1 MTTSPL
7 TARLQDMV
15 GGSVHLVRLAT
26 LVLAVIASGVV
37 WVIADPLGGVNLRA
51 AGMGS
56 EDVVSIGLAEVFFG
70 FLSWGIGAWIV
81 VMLIER
87 FSSRPKQIWLI
98 VSLIALLIS
107 FLPVFA
113 SSDNGATTFTFIV
126 MHIVSAAII
135 IPIFADTLRPKAT

>member
-1 MTTSPL
+1 MSTSPL
-7 TARLQDMV
+7 TARLQSMV

-26 LVLAVIASGVV
+26 LVLAVLASAVV
-37 WVIADPLGGVNLRA
+37 WVIADPIGGANLRA
-51 AGMGS
+51 TGMGT
-56 EDVVSIGLAEVFFG
+56 EDAVSIGLGEVFFG

-98 VSLIALLIS
+98 VALIALLVS

-113 SSDNGATTFTFIV
+113 SSENGATTFTFIV

-135 IPIFADTLRPKAT
+135 IPIFADTIRPKAS